1 MRVSGESRVRYGF
14 GDVDMNDEERRRVL
28 GVIETS
34 SRRVI
39 QRARDRRARLGPDE
53 DGEGEEIVVLG
64 FQLEVKPQFEVF

>member
-1 MRVSGESRVRYGF
+1 MMRSVGGSLES
-14 GDVDMNDEERRRVL
+14 L
-28 GVIETS
+28 TPS

-39 QRARDRRARLGPDE
+39 QGAGDRRARLGLDE